1 MKHDE
6 NIHRPG
12 SGQDPLKAILGR
24 VVVDSPLSRLGS
36 RFAILDRPH
45 IERWG
50 HGAFLFTLCA
60 LAALLRR
67 SHRKTL
73 GLTAPELADSTGL
86 GVDTVR
92 RHLRAFE
99 AEGLASLNADGVW
112 LPTMRVK
119 SGGDRSLRQGGL
131 AQRGHSRLAAD
142 TVIELQV
149 EERDGRC
156 GAHDPDVHQQGRC
169 RASSVQYQLA
179 IRWRRSWLGCPEP
192 LGLAQVR
199 QPLKAAGNGRG
210 ARHARPMAR
219 ASRKIAETMGRSAR
233 TCNVPKTLRRVRVKK
248 DVTKGLGTLGRSI
261 SSTPWNVLKTP
272 QERGYRS
279 TPLHGV
285 S

>member
-6 NIHRPG
+6 SIHRPG
-12 SGQDPLKAILGR
+12 SGQDPLKAILAR

-36 RFAILDRPH
+36 RYAILDRPH

-112 LPTMRVK
+112 RPTNALRRGKGHFAKVDTHNLPNT
-119 SGGDRSLRQGGL
+119 
-131 AQRGHSRLAAD
+131 LAAVGWSGFRLLCWD
-142 TVIELQV
+142 RMYTTREGKLTVQAWVLSAE
-149 EERDGRC
+149 GRRN
-156 GAHDPDVHQQGRC
+156 P
-169 RASSVQYQLA
+169 
-179 IRWRRSWLGCPEP
+179 
-192 LGLAQVR
+192 
-199 QPLKAAGNGRG
+199 
-210 ARHARPMAR
+210 
-219 ASRKIAETMGRSAR
+219 
-233 TCNVPKTLRRVRVKK
+233 LRR
-248 DVTKGLGTLGRSI
+248 
-261 SSTPWNVLKTP
+261 
-272 QERGYRS
+272 
-279 TPLHGV
+279 
-285 S
+285 